1 MRQPWM
7 RVFSILLGCIA
18 FLMPS
23 SAFAGLC
30 EEQLEIPW
38 RSSAVRR
45 IIPLNRP
52 FRLLPDGTEGA
63 GRPNAVVDRPF
74 FNNFQGGGWI
84 LFKESQLELF
94 IQTNNQ
100 GTIPG
105 CAAVPFI
112 AISIDG
118 KIAPL
123 EPVIH
128 SKPYANT
135 SRLTQE
141 AKDLIRQSI
150 RGPFEIITAINRR
163 FPVGDKTR
171 EALKSL
177 YSNDQP

>member
-63 GRPNAVVDRPF
+63 GRVHGRPDAGREP
-74 FNNFQGGGWI
+74 GGAGQVGI
-84 LFKESQLELF
+84 GQVGAH
-94 IQTNNQ
+94 QVHR
-100 GTIPG
+100 G
-105 CAAVPFI
+105 AADV
-112 AISIDG
+112 
-118 KIAPL
+118 
-123 EPVIH
+123 
-128 SKPYANT
+128 
-135 SRLTQE
+135 
-141 AKDLIRQSI
+141 
-150 RGPFEIITAINRR
+150 
-163 FPVGDKTR
+163 
-171 EALKSL
+171 
-177 YSNDQP
+177 